1 MENIMESYSDKSNAE
16 LIRAT
21 FKEVG
26 ENHKN
31 RFLKDLLREKYNRD
45 ISISQIAAV
54 LGRYED
60 RGVIGNENVHN
71 LCRRFLVG
79 CKNDIGLAKKVLAS
93 YE

>member
-1 MENIMESYSDKSNAE
+1 MENIMESYSDKSNAD
-16 LIRAT
+16 LIRYT
-21 FKEVG
+21 FKELG

-31 RFLKDLLREKYNRD
+31 RFLKCVLREKYNRD

-60 RGVIGNENVHN
+60 RGIIGNENVHN

>member
-1 MENIMESYSDKSNAE
+1 MADLEERTNAD
-16 LIRAT
+16 LIREA

-31 RFLKDLLREKYNRD
+31 RFLKEYLRDKYCRN

-60 RGVIGNENVHN
+60 RGVLGSEAIQNMA
-71 LCRRFLVG
+71 RRFLVACRG
-79 CKNDIGLAKKVLAS
+79 DVGLAKKVLAN

>member
-1 MENIMESYSDKSNAE
+1 MESYPGRSNAE
-16 LIRAT
+16 LIRVA

-31 RFLKDLLREKYNRD
+31 RFLKDYLREKYHRE

-54 LGRYED
+54 LGRYQD
-60 RGVIGNENVHN
+60 RGVIGSENVQS
-71 LCRRFLVG
+71 LCRRFLVA
-79 CKNDIGLAKKVLAS
+79 CKNDVGLAKKVLAS

>member
-1 MENIMESYSDKSNAE
+1 MSVLDERTNAD
-16 LIRAT
+16 LIREV

-26 ENHKN
+26 ENHRN
-31 RFLKDLLREKYNRD
+31 RFLREYLRDKYCRD

-60 RGVIGNENVHN
+60 RGPLCSDSIHN
-71 LCRRFLVG
+71 MARKFLVACRG
-79 CKNDIGLAKKVLAS
+79 DVGLAKKVLAH